1 LARNTRPPTTS
12 CKYCSKMGHSSSQ
25 CTAKETGTIL
35 ILHNLL
41 HEILILPTIPV
52 SLVSQLRNHAPPITI
67 QRLVGH
73 YDNFDEESDDDLD
86 KSTTN
91 KASKNLVIEQS
102 VGAPTASF
110 DMEEAEQFQRS
121 ETTDYPQSP
130 IGAVTSKTSAGK
142 FWLSHNTLSI
152 T

>member
-1 LARNTRPPTTS
+1 MARNTRPPTTP
-12 CKYCSKMGHSSSQ
+12 CKYCNKMGHSSSQ

-35 ILHNLL
+35 VLHNLL
-41 HEILILPTIPV
+41 HDIFILPTIPV

-67 QRLVGH
+67 RRLVDH

-91 KASKNLVIEQS
+91 KASKNLLVEQS
-102 VGAPTASF
+102 VAAPTASF
-110 DMEEAEQFQRS
+110 DMEEEEQFQRS

-130 IGAVTSKTSAGK
+130 IGAVSSKPSAGK
-142 FWLSHNTLSI
+142 YWLSHNTLYP
-152 T
+152 